1 MSSITLIGPV
11 TEDIIKKE
19 DLNYKSTGGAA
30 YYQSS
35 VLSKLKIKTKAII
48 TISKDNT
55 QLLNAFPH
63 DVDIIPILVDETIKF
78 KNIYPD
84 NNPNHRIQKACI
96 PHNPI
101 NIKDISEIVKESD
114 ILLLGPLSPYDL
126 PLNTI
131 KELYKLGIPLYLGA
145 QGYLRHLDG
154 NKIILKPWKDFKTF
168 LKYIKILFIDEN
180 EAKIILGKNIPLEL
194 VAKKLALF
202 GPEEVII
209 TLGSSGS
216 LIYSKKL
223 DKLYKIPA
231 FTPKRVEDPT
241 GLGDTYMAAYSAKKM
256 GTDDPKLCGLFAS
269 AASVI
274 KLENKGAFNG
284 NMKMIKERC
293 KDFK

>member
-1 MSSITLIGPV
+1 MSSITVIGPV

-19 DLNYKSTGGAA
+19 DLNYKSTGGAV
-30 YYQSS
+30 YFQCS
-35 VLSKLKIKTKAII
+35 VLSNLKIKTSAVI
-48 TISKDNT
+48 TISKEDIG
-55 QLLNAFPH
+55 LLKSFPD
-63 DVDIIPILVDETIKF
+63 DVNIIPILVDETVKF

-101 NIKDISEIVKESD
+101 DIKNISENIKNSD
-114 ILLLGPLSPYDL
+114 TLLLGPLSPYDI
-126 PLNTI
+126 PLKTI
-131 KELYKLGIPLYLGA
+131 KELYKLEIPLYLGA

-154 NKIILKPWKDFKTF
+154 NKIILKPWEDFKEF
-168 LKYIKILFIDEN
+168 LGYIKILFIDEN
-180 EAKIILGKNIPLEL
+180 EARIILGKNIALEL
-194 VAKKLALF
+194 VAKELALF

-231 FTPKRVEDPT
+231 FTPQKIEDPT
-241 GLGDTYMAAYSAKKM
+241 GLGDTYMAAYSARKLE
-256 GTDDPKLCGLFAS
+256 TNDPKLCGLFAS

-274 KLENKGAFNG
+274 QLENKGAFRG
-284 NMKMIKERC
+284 NKKIVEERC
-293 KDFK
+293 KSFK

>member
-11 TEDIIKKE
+11 TEDIIKK
-19 DLNYKSTGGAA
+19 DDADYKLTGGAV
-30 YYQSS
+30 YYQCS
-35 VLSKLKIKTKAII
+35 VLSNLKINTNAVI
-48 TISKDNT
+48 TISKDDIE
-55 QLLNAFPH
+55 LLKSFPD
-63 DVDIIPILVDETIKF
+63 DVKIIPILVDETVKF

-101 NIKDISEIVKESD
+101 NINDISESIKNSD
-114 ILLLGPLSPYDL
+114 ALLLGPLSPYDI
-126 PLNTI
+126 PLKTI

-145 QGYLRHLDG
+145 QGYLRHLEG
-154 NKIILKPWKDFKTF
+154 NKIVLKPWEDFKKF

-180 EAKIILGKNIPLEL
+180 EAKIILGKNIPLGL
-194 VAKKLALF
+194 VAKKLTLF

-223 DKLYKIPA
+223 DKLYEIPS
-231 FTPKRVEDPT
+231 FTPKKIEDPT
-241 GLGDTYMAAYSAKKM
+241 GLGDTYMAAYTARKLE
-256 GTDDPKLCGLFAS
+256 TDNPKLCGLFAS

-284 NMKMIKERC
+284 NKKLIKEKC
-293 KDFK
+293 KNFK